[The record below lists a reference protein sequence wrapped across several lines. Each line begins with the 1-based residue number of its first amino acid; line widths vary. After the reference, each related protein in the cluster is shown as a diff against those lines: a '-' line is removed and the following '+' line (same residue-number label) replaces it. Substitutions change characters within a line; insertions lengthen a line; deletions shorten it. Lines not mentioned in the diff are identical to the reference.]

1 MMRATPVGLVG
12 GIGLTHLRVYDQRP
26 APDGKMSGSAHVHG
40 ITDEAYYVVAGAGA
54 VELFDV
60 ERGFRSVPLAKGSY
74 VHFTAGTLHRIVST
88 RELEV
93 LAIMGNAGLAERG
106 DARIYFGRA
115 VDEDPGAYDRLNAL
129 PEREGLEGALKR
141 RDASIT
147 ALMGLVR
154 LREFDRAAYADELK
168 RFIAVHARSIAARR
182 LEFADVIEHGP
193 GRSRQTAL
201 DRLAALPIP
210 VGAPTSASTP
220 HEGAGTTY
228 GMCGVLRPVLDLD
241 QV

>member
-1 MMRATPVGLVG
+1 MIRATPVGLVG

-40 ITDEAYYVVAGAGA
+40 ITDEAYYVIAGAGA
-54 VELFDV
+54 VELLDA
-60 ERGFRSVPLAKGSY
+60 ERGFRSVPLTKGSY
-74 VHFTAGTLHRIVST
+74 VHFTAGTLHRIVSI
-88 RELEV
+88 EGLEV
-93 LAIMGNAGLAERG
+93 LAIMGNGGLAERG

-115 VDEDPGAYDRLNAL
+115 VDEEPGAYDRLHSL

-141 RDASIT
+141 RDASIK
-147 ALMGLVR
+147 ALMELVR
-154 LREFDRAAYADELK
+154 LWEIDRAAYADELR

-182 LEFADVIEHGP
+182 AEFAEAIEHGP
-193 GRSRQTAL
+193 GRSRQTVL

-210 VGAPTSASTP
+210 VAAPMSASAL

-228 GMCGVLRPVLDLD
+228 GMCGILRPVHHLD